1 MEMPRRTALGA
12 AALAG
17 AAIALP
23 RTPASAQ
30 PDALIFPASPVSKAA
45 RELLDTAVGPAVR
58 NHSIRGFLFARAVAG
73 AHGLRP
79 GADYDEEVMYL
90 ICALHDISLGDMAN
104 GRQRFEMDSA
114 DFAAE
119 FLERNGVTDSRVET
133 VWDAIAGHTSGF
145 SDSPVYRR
153 RRPAEI
159 WIAVEGIGIDIG
171 GGPTDL
177 PPGYADLVHAAY
189 PRLGGTRALTTI
201 MEDQV
206 LADPRKAFPS
216 SLATEIVRQRH
227 PEVSYPT
234 WDEIIDS
241 SGWKD

>member
-1 MEMPRRTALGA
+1 MEFPRRTALGA
-12 AALAG
+12 AAS
-17 AAIALP
+17 AAAALALP

-30 PDALIFPASPVSKAA
+30 PGTLIFPATPVSKAA
-45 RELLDTAVGPAVR
+45 RELLDTAVAPAVR
-58 NHSIRGFLFARAVAG
+58 NHSLRGYLFARAVAG
-73 AHGLRP
+73 AHGLRA
-79 GADYDEEVMYL
+79 GADYDDEIIYL
-90 ICALHDISLGDMAN
+90 ICALHDIALGDMAN
-104 GRQRFEMDSA
+104 GHQRFEVDSA

-119 FLERNGVTDSRVET
+119 FLERNGITDSRVET
-133 VWDAIAGHTSGF
+133 VWDAIAAHTSGF
-145 SDSPVYRR
+145 SASPVYRR

-159 WIAVEGIGIDIG
+159 WIAVEGIGIDIS
-171 GGPTDL
+171 GGPADL
-177 PPGYADLVHAAY
+177 PPGYADLVHTAY

-201 MEDQV
+201 MENQV

-216 SLATEIVRQRH
+216 SLATELVRQRH